1 MVFIDTIVYFLISKE
16 VEKVRIVATKNR
28 KRKKKFPWRIVL
40 DNGRQIPVPSQ
51 YDFKSSFIRTH
62 GCSLVAFYMALRYKG
77 IKKNMQQVLQ
87 YARKKLKCGAK
98 YPLTEIV
105 KGINQICPGKP
116 AAYHKS
122 LTTEQLKAK
131 LKKGYMVLFEEG
143 GPIHT
148 VVLLRDSKTG
158 KIWRFSDGK
167 KNTVTVEAENRK
179 RCTNEKYK
187 GVVIVK

>member
-1 MVFIDTIVYFLISKE
+1 M
-16 VEKVRIVATKNR
+16 RIVATKNR

-51 YDFKSSFIRTH
+51 YNFKSSFIRTH
-62 GCSLVAFYMALRYKG
+62 GCSLVGFYMVLRFRG

-116 AAYHKS
+116 AVYHKS
-122 LTTEQLKAK
+122 MSNDKIEAH
-131 LKKGYMVLFEEG
+131 LKKGHMILFEEG
-143 GPIHT
+143 SPIHT

-167 KNTVTVEAENRK
+167 KSVVTVEKENAR

-187 GVVIVK
+187 GIIAVK

>member
-1 MVFIDTIVYFLISKE
+1 M
-16 VEKVRIVATKNR
+16 RIVANKN
-28 KRKKKFPWRIVL
+28 KNSKKKFPWRIVL

-51 YDFKSSFIRTH
+51 YNFKSSFIRTH
-62 GCSLVAFYMALRYKG
+62 GCSLAAFYMALRYKG